1 MGQRLTLD
9 MKRHQYLISQLL
21 GLLAQFRNRSAL
33 PQLAS
38 ARRTE
43 SIDTGH
49 HLAVAT
55 H

>member
-1 MGQRLTLD
+1 MGQRLTLN
-9 MKRHQYLISQLL
+9 MQRHQYMFSQLL

-43 SIDTGH
+43 GVDTGY